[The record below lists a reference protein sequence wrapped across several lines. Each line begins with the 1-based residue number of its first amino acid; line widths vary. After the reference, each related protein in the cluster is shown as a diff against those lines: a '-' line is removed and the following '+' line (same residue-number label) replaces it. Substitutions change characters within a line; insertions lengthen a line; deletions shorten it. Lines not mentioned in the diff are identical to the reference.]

1 MPINIVTIIPPG
13 SLPGMMNF
21 AIAPNDEAD
30 DKHPEEVHKCSRLVV
45 CWLSLGLPAVSG
57 YCKPVASRA
66 AIADRRLLL
75 AQKFM
80 QQPLRRKRTQDNRG
94 SRGLAS
100 SGDELTDGSLNVFK
114 G

>member
-1 MPINIVTIIPPG
+1 M
-13 SLPGMMNF
+13 
-21 AIAPNDEAD
+21 
-30 DKHPEEVHKCSRLVV
+30 VV
-45 CWLSLGLPAVSG
+45 GSLGLPAVSG
-57 YCKPVASRA
+57 YCKRVASRA

-80 QQPLRRKRTQDNRG
+80 QQPLRRKRTQANRG